1 MKILVVDDE
10 KFNLAVARDLL
21 EAHVENQGVILCN
34 DPDEVM
40 NILALEDVGI
50 VLLDI
55 IMPKLDG
62 IALLKIIRSEEKYQ
76 DIQVVMFTGLADK
89 ESFRQC
95 FEYGANDYIN
105 KPIDPTEFVVR
116 MQAAA
121 KTRKNVLKLKQTQ
134 SYLVQAEKLM
144 SLGELAAG
152 VAHEINNP
160 VGFIN
165 SNLETMSK
173 YLDKAKDIIEQYR
186 KLGRMVLDADVSR
199 EELVLLQQRIIENE
213 TKGKLD
219 RVLADFKPII
229 TESRDGV
236 DRVAK
241 IVQSL
246 RNFARSGND
255 DAATSNDMNQIVE
268 DALLIMKNEIKYVAV
283 VEENFASVNLA
294 LCDKG
299 QVAQVMINI
308 LHNAVQ
314 AIKGQSRGELGKIAI
329 DTYSEGEYVVCRISD
344 DGPGIKPDHINRI
357 FDPFFTTKEIGSGT
371 GLGLSIAY
379 GIIKKFAGE
388 LLVKSEYGAGAT
400 FWIKLP
406 AASEAK
412 WG

>member
-1 MKILVVDDE
+1 
-10 KFNLAVARDLL
+10 
-21 EAHVENQGVILCN
+21 
-34 DPDEVM
+34 
-40 NILALEDVGI
+40 
-50 VLLDI
+50 
-55 IMPKLDG
+55 
-62 IALLKIIRSEEKYQ
+62 
-76 DIQVVMFTGLADK
+76 
-89 ESFRQC
+89 
-95 FEYGANDYIN
+95 
-105 KPIDPTEFVVR
+105 
-116 MQAAA
+116 
-121 KTRKNVLKLKQTQ
+121 
-134 SYLVQAEKLM
+134 
-144 SLGELAAG
+144 
-152 VAHEINNP
+152 
-160 VGFIN
+160 
-165 SNLETMSK
+165 
-173 YLDKAKDIIEQYR
+173 
-186 KLGRMVLDADVSR
+186 
-199 EELVLLQQRIIENE
+199 IIENE